1 MTDADLLLN
10 LKIDI
15 GLTSKAYDVRLTA
28 LLNSAK
34 EFIKQEGIT
43 LNIADS
49 LIDSQ
54 LVIMYARYLWNKR
67 NENETAMPRMLR
79 YALNNR
85 LFAEKGGGEN
95 AN

>member
-15 GLTSKAYDVRLTA
+15 GLTSKAYDTRLTA
-28 LLNSAK
+28 LINSAK

-43 LNIADS
+43 LNITES

-54 LVIMYARYLWNKR
+54 LVIMYAHYLWNKR
-67 NENETAMPRMLR
+67 NEAEAVMPRMLR

-85 LFAEKGGGEN
+85 LFAEKGGASN